1 MSIKLSNSTPP
12 QDIDELKAMSE
23 ALSYG
28 TNNSFEGHNKSHE
41 DDSIA

>member
-23 ALSYG
+23 ALSYAA
-28 TNNSFEGHNKSHE
+28 NNSYEGHNKNH
-41 DDSIA
+41 DDD